1 MRPQSTWVPV
11 WDLPVRLF
19 HWALVLCV
27 SVDLIFAAGT
37 RLHVLAGFGVLGLI
51 SFRLIW
57 GLLVRVTPGLQAS
70 FMVPVPSADT

>member
-27 SVDLIFAAGT
+27 SVDLTLQPERGCTFW
-37 RLHVLAGFGVLGLI
+37 RDLAC
-51 SFRLIW
+51 W
-57 GLLVRVTPGLQAS
+57 A
-70 FMVPVPSADT
+70 